1 MKLFKNTT
9 VKTSIRTLL
18 ATVLLACSG
27 TSFAEKPPEKI
38 EVNSNAIGHHLV
50 TTVDLG
56 DQVISQV
63 ENTKSGEILFSNKH
77 DKVTGTDD
85 VASARELIKLEELGK
100 LYSELF
106 KGGIKLS
113 VDSFSKDVTCTYTL
127 TSYPETG
134 WLEIDMSPTH
144 HFSCDNG
151 GSVSVWI
158 HGTTAYIAY
167 AAP

>member
-1 MKLFKNTT
+1 MKLIKNTS
-9 VKTSIRTLL
+9 VKTTFRTLL

-27 TSFAEKPPEKI
+27 ASFAEKPPAKI
-38 EVNSNAIGHHLV
+38 EVNSNVIGHQLV

-77 DKVTGTDD
+77 DKVTGIDD

-100 LYSELF
+100 LNSELGN
-106 KGGIKLS
+106 GGIKGSGESLS
-113 VDSFSKDVTCTYTL
+113 KAVTCTYTN
-127 TSYPETG
+127 TSYPQTG

-151 GSVSVWI
+151 GSVSVWVR
-158 HGTTAYIAY
+158 GTRAYIFY
-167 AAP
+167 HAP